1 MAHRKGSA
9 TCRKRNSEVTSA
21 RAASAAAR
29 VMRNP
34 RASKLAKTRRG
45 LSFDPAPRPQEVGQG
60 RAWRR
65 SLLGIATKEMLLHRF
80 RFRAED
86 LAKLPEPERVFAALL
101 GHISNEIN
109 ILQKLIMMA
118 HDLDDDPEP
127 AEIQGRTAQTMCLLR
142 VLVGKL
148 NEAHVTI
155 KRRYLDTG
163 IHAKMNDQFDDVTLK
178 ALDKF
183 HDYFTQPSNNMNVLH
198 KKISFHNDWEFAR
211 QNVGSIPDDA
221 DLFIYTDETVGNT
234 FFQFADLGI
243 ALMMSNSADP
253 ADFTGGLGEV
263 TELAGLGKITDE
275 AIELARCVLR
285 FSGACL
291 GIMISRHINF
301 TQDQIEVHSA
311 CKLGNVRIPFFMV
324 PVRDSPG

>member
-1 MAHRKGSA
+1 
-9 TCRKRNSEVTSA
+9 
-21 RAASAAAR
+21 
-29 VMRNP
+29 
-34 RASKLAKTRRG
+34 
-45 LSFDPAPRPQEVGQG
+45 
-60 RAWRR
+60 
-65 SLLGIATKEMLLHRF
+65 MLLHRF
-80 RFRAED
+80 HFKVED
-86 LAKLPEPERVFAALL
+86 LAKLPEPERVFAVLL

-155 KRRYLDTG
+155 KRRYLDTDM
-163 IHAKMNDQFDDVTLK
+163 HAKMKDQFDDVTLK

-183 HDYFTQPSNNMNVLH
+183 DRYFAQPSNNMNVLR

-243 ALMMSNSADP
+243 ALIMSNSADP
-253 ADFTGGLGEV
+253 GDFTGGLGKATDEAL
-263 TELAGLGKITDE
+263 ELAGLGKITDE

-285 FSGACL
+285 FSSACL
-291 GIMISRHINF
+291 GIMISRHIKL
-301 TQDQIEVHSA
+301 TQDQVEVHSA
-311 CKLGNVRIPFFMV
+311 CKLGDVRIPFFMV
-324 PVRDSPG
+324 PVRGSPG